1 MRLLWWWWFRGTK
14 GRIRNTDSLFLL
26 CQFIRTDWPRDW
38 TKASYLSPWTTR
50 KLSSWRWATP
60 CIKLIAAE
68 AWLSEGVHWTH
79 SLGSRCKCSAN
90 LLGWSP
96 WIKYCTSLLSTVV
109 HFFLLIFAIRW
120 PPFLRRRWPKDPPLL
135 LIGRPESAV
144 SYFTFSADQEWHF
157 TCSIVTCF
165 PLIIY
170 IYLYIVARNWIT
182 IALPEI
188 SVHTQPL
195 LGAQSRWAALATD
208 KSMPCQW

>member
-1 MRLLWWWWFRGTK
+1 MRLLLWWWFRGTK

-38 TKASYLSPWTTR
+38 RKASYLSPWTTR

-120 PPFLRRRWPKDPPLL
+120 PSASCGGGDRKTHRCCWSGGGLNRQFRTLHLV
-135 LIGRPESAV
+135 LIKNGTLPARLWRV
-144 SYFTFSADQEWHF
+144 SRS
-157 TCSIVTCF
+157 
-165 PLIIY
+165 
-170 IYLYIVARNWIT
+170 
-182 IALPEI
+182 
-188 SVHTQPL
+188 
-195 LGAQSRWAALATD
+195 
-208 KSMPCQW
+208 